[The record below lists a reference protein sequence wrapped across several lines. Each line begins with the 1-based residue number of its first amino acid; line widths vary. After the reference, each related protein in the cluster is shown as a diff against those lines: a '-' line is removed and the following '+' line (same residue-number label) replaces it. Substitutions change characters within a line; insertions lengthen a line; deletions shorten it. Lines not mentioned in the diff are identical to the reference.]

1 MTNNY
6 FLHTDSLKVNSFED
20 YKTGMSNLVKV
31 KFNQYFGKFLPIN

>member
-31 KFNQYFGKFLPIN
+31 KFNCNPNDNYIK